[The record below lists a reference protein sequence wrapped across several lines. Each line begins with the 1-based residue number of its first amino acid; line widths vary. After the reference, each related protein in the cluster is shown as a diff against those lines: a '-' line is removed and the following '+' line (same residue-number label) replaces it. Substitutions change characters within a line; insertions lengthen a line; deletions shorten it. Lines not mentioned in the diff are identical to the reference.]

1 LRNLNFFALIIACF
15 LFLQSKA
22 ISLSDS
28 SQISLLTCSPG
39 SELYSCFG
47 HTGIRVTDYR
57 QGFDVVFNYGTFD
70 FEKPGFYTNFVKGL
84 LVYMV
89 DIDRFEN
96 FKRQYEYEE
105 RSVTEQVLNLT
116 TEQKQQ
122 IFTYLD
128 NNVQPANRDYR
139 YDFFWDNCAT
149 RPRDVFENALGTQM
163 QYSFAGFDSTI
174 TMHDMLRLYVH
185 DRPWVDFGFDLI
197 LGMPCEIKAK
207 PRYQMFLPD
216 YLAKAF
222 ATATVNGV
230 PFVTRENTILTYPK
244 YKNPKPA
251 FSPLV
256 LVLLIVGLLLLVTL
270 LEWKTGRQNYRADF
284 ILHFFLGLLGVFFL
298 SVWLF
303 TEHYSTK
310 QNLNVLWL
318 LPSHLFISFFLL
330 RKQKPLWL
338 SWYFLASLCILAL
351 LVVGWKF
358 NPQPLNIVLLPLLII
373 IIVRHYLLFKKI
385 K

>member
-1 LRNLNFFALIIACF
+1 MRNLNFFALIIACF